1 MGEKSGG
8 LTNMIIAMVALVA
21 IILIVKVAFPEMVTT
36 ITTTMKD
43 IIGSSR
49 DELGTIMLGAKYL

>member
-43 IIGSSR
+43 IIGGSV